1 MTSLCTVE
9 VAKGEFQFMQIM
21 GGVGM
26 YFDPVVE
33 GGASNLQLGLNTE
46 IGIVQKV

>member
-9 VAKGEFQFMQIM
+9 VSKGKFQLMQIM
-21 GGVGM
+21 GILGM
-26 YFDPVVE
+26 YFDTVVE
-33 GGASNLQLGLNTE
+33 GGASNLQLGLNTK